1 MLREPRRLGPRYARC
16 LAVVPRLVART
27 IPQIVNARMR
37 KAA

>member
-16 LAVVPRLVART
+16 MAAVPRLVMRT